1 MACVTTADTRRG
13 SGGHRITT
21 ALLAV
26 GLCAC
31 EGRPTTPTVDTTP
44 PGTASLSER
53 LHATIQLIDDDD
65 TPVQG
70 AAVEAFLRLGDTPRT
85 ATATSDTDGV
95 ATIELAVPAVETVA
109 TLATVSVRRE
119 GFEPMGT
126 LIAIG
131 RSRGAVQKI
140 RLLRQL
146 RLLPGQPLDA
156 RLFST
161 GPRCGIDEEFLCR
174 VVHIVPPRSGT
185 LTIAVRGD
193 DARLTVDLEPL
204 RWPYRR
210 AARHSLPVDA
220 GAGLTIAV
228 LGEGDARFTVT
239 ATYDP

>member
-1 MACVTTADTRRG
+1 MARVITADTRHG

-31 EGRPTTPTVDTTP
+31 EGRPTSPTADMTP

-70 AAVEAFLRLGDTPRT
+70 AAVEALLRLGDAPRT
-85 ATATSDTDGV
+85 ATATSDSDGV
-95 ATIELAVPAVETVA
+95 ATIELAVPAVEAVA

-119 GFEPMGT
+119 GFEPT
-126 LIAIG
+126 RALVAIG
-131 RSRGAVQKI
+131 RSPGAAQQI
-140 RLLRQL
+140 RVLRQL
-146 RLLPGQPLDA
+146 HLSPGQSLGA

-161 GPRCGIDEEFLCR
+161 GPHCGIDEFLCR
-174 VVHIVPPRSGT
+174 VVYIVPTRSGT

-193 DARLTVDLEPL
+193 DDRLTVDLEPV
-204 RWPYRR
+204 WAAYRR
-210 AARHSLPVDA
+210 AAQYSLAVDA
-220 GAGLTIAV
+220 GTGLTVAV
-228 LGEGDARFTVT
+228 LGERDARFTVT
-239 ATYDP
+239 ATYDR